1 MSEYDIIVIGGGPAG
16 LTAGLYTSR
25 AKLKTLLLEKLAPG
39 GRAALA
45 WKIENYPGFPEGIDG
60 PELMERTRKQ
70 AEKYGLEIK
79 SEEVLEIE
87 LCAKD
92 EGALGGSEKLV
103 KTRHGE
109 YRSIA
114 LIVAT
119 GTRAKKLGVPGEEKL
134 IGRGVSYC
142 ATCDGP
148 LFKDQ
153 KVVVV
158 GGGDVAVEEA
168 IFLSRFVEKVTLIH
182 RRRELRATKTMCER
196 ALSDPKLEFIL
207 NSEVMEIFGET
218 EVQGVK
224 VRNLE
229 TEKDSI
235 VEAKGIFV
243 CIGTVPNSGFLRG
256 VVEMDKEGF
265 VITDENMETS
275 LSGVYACGDVRKKF
289 LRQVVTACGDGATAA
304 SAAGQCVRK
313 WKYEK

>member
-168 IFLSRFVEKVTLIH
+168 IFLSRFVEKATLIH

-207 NSEVMEIFGET
+207 NSQVIEILGET
-218 EVQGVK
+218 AVQGVK